1 MDQAFAMR
9 VFVQVVD
16 EGSFS
21 KAAPRVGI
29 TQSSASRYISTLE
42 AELGVQLLQRSTRK
56 LNLTEAGQ
64 IYYERSLQI
73 IQDIDE
79 ANLAVRRLNAVPSGI
94 LRVTAPATF
103 GRSNIA
109 PYLAEFYELY
119 PEITIGLSLSDSV
132 DDVIGAGFDLAIRF
146 GNLKDTSLIAR
157 RLASS
162 RSIVCAHPT
171 YLKRNNTP
179 QTPADLADNNCLTFR
194 TTPGANTW
202 HFERDEKTYS
212 IEASGSLYADN
223 GDTLQAAAAAG
234 LGIVQLPSWV
244 VAPEIANGNLV
255 PILQDFD
262 LIPNSTPIHA
272 VFAQKLHLA
281 PKVTVF
287 IEFLKDRYKKHNW

>member
-21 KAAPRVGI
+21 KAAPGVGI
-29 TQSSASRYISTLE
+29 TQSSASRYISALE
-42 AELGVQLLQRSTRK
+42 AELGVQLLHRSTRK

-73 IQDIDE
+73 INDMDE

-94 LRVTAPATF
+94 LRVTAPSDF
-103 GRSNIA
+103 GRSYIA

-119 PEITIGLSLSDSV
+119 PEIIIGLSLSDSV

-146 GNLKDTSLIAR
+146 GNLKDTSLIAK

-162 RSIVCAHPT
+162 RSIVCAHPA
-171 YLKRNNTP
+171 YLKRYNTP
-179 QTPADLADNNCLTFR
+179 QAPNDLATHNCLTYR
-194 TTPGANTW
+194 TTHGTNIW
-202 HFERDEKTYS
+202 HFERDGKS
-212 IEASGSLYADN
+212 FAAEASGSLYADS
-223 GDTLQAAAAAG
+223 GSTLRAAAVAG
-234 LGIVQLPSWV
+234 LGIIQLPSWV
-244 VAPEIANGNLV
+244 VAPEIESGNLV
-255 PILQDFD
+255 PILQDYD
-262 LIPNSTPIHA
+262 LIPNSSPIHA
-272 VFAQKLHLA
+272 VFAHKLHLA

-287 IEFLKDRYKKHNW
+287 MEFLKDRFKKLNW

>member
-29 TQSSASRYISTLE
+29 TQSSASRYISALE

-56 LNLTEAGQ
+56 LNLTDAGQ
-64 IYYERSLQI
+64 IYYDRSLQI
-73 IQDIDE
+73 IHDMDE

-94 LRVTAPATF
+94 LRVTAPAVF
-103 GRSNIA
+103 GRCYIS
-109 PYLAEFYELY
+109 PYLAKFYELY
-119 PEITIGLSLSDSV
+119 PEIIIGLSLSDSV

-162 RSIVCAHPT
+162 RSIVCAHPE

-179 QTPADLADNNCLTFR
+179 QTPADLVNHNCLTFR
-194 TTPGANTW
+194 TTPGVNIW
-202 HFERDEKTYS
+202 HFERDGEAFHV
-212 IEASGSLYADN
+212 EASGSLYADS
-223 GDTLQAAAAAG
+223 GDTLQAAAAAA

-244 VAPEIANGNLV
+244 VAPEIENGNLV
-255 PILQDFD
+255 SILQDFD
-262 LIPNSTPIHA
+262 LIPNSIPIHA
-272 VFAQKLHLA
+272 VFAHKLHLA

-287 IEFLKDRYKKHNW
+287 MEFLKDRFKNHNW

>member
-29 TQSSASRYISTLE
+29 TQSSASRYISKLE

-73 IQDIDE
+73 IHDME
-79 ANLAVRRLNAVPSGI
+79 ETNLAVRRLNAVPGGI
-94 LRVTAPATF
+94 LRVTAPSVF
-103 GRSNIA
+103 GRCYIA
-109 PYLAEFYELY
+109 PYLNEFYELY
-119 PEITIGLSLSDSV
+119 PEIVIGLSLSDTV

-146 GNLKDTSLIAR
+146 GNLKDTSLIAK

-162 RSIVCAHPT
+162 RSIVCAHPE

-179 QTPADLADNNCLTFR
+179 QTPADLANHNCLIFR
-194 TTPGANTW
+194 TTPGTNTW
-202 HFERDEKTYS
+202 HFKSDGNTFAVEV
-212 IEASGSLYADN
+212 SGSLYADS
-223 GDTLQAAAAAG
+223 GETLQAAAAAA
-234 LGIVQLPSWV
+234 LGVVQLPSWV
-244 VAPEIANGNLV
+244 VAPEIENKNLV
-255 PILQDFD
+255 PILEKFD

-272 VFAQKLHLA
+272 VFAHKLHLA

-287 IEFLKDRYKKHNW
+287 MDFLKDRFKKHNF

>member
-1 MDQAFAMR
+1 MDIAFAMR

-29 TQSSASRYISTLE
+29 TQSSASRYISALE

-73 IQDIDE
+73 IHDMEE

-103 GRSNIA
+103 GRCHIA

-119 PEITIGLSLSDSV
+119 PEIIIGLSLSDSV

-162 RSIVCAHPT
+162 RSIVCAHPD

-179 QTPADLADNNCLTFR
+179 QIPSDLANHNCLTFR
-194 TTPGANTW
+194 TTPGANIW
-202 HFERDEKTYS
+202 HFERDGKALS
-212 IEASGSLYADN
+212 VDASGSLYADN
-223 GDTLQAAAAAG
+223 GDTLQAAAAAA

-244 VAPEIANGNLV
+244 VAPEIENGNLV
-255 PILQDFD
+255 PILQDFN
-262 LIPNSTPIHA
+262 LIPNSIPIHA
-272 VFAQKLHLA
+272 VFAHKLHLA

-287 IEFLKDRYKKHNW
+287 IEFLKDRFKKHNW